1 MGRIGGSFTLQETSY
16 TDEQLY
22 TIMCEAEEN
31 GAYVALIR
39 GNLCRTLEDFYKEIS
54 AAMRFPSYFGWN
66 WAALDDCIRDLEW
79 LRFSSLLIVID
90 DFDCIFRRELRPGKY
105 KELLTKHLNMAVD
118 YWNGASVPISVYLN
132 RKT

>member
-1 MGRIGGSFTLQETSY
+1 MLQETSY

-66 WAALDDCIRDLEW
+66 WAALDDCIRDLAW

-90 DFDCIFRRELRPGKY
+90 DFDRIFRRELRPGKY
-105 KELLTKHLNMAVD
+105 KELLTRESQILPRVSTFLAPR
-118 YWNGASVPISVYLN
+118 A
-132 RKT
+132 KTPRRGTLRG